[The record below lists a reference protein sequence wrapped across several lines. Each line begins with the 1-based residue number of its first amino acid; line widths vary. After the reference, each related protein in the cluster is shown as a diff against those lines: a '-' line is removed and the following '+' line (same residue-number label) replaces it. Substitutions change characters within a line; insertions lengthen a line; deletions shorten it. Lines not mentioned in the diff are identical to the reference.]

1 LTNEKIILCIVIL
14 FHFGEY
20 DKHEESDGRSV
31 SLSVVSSLFLVA
43 SLVFVFLV
51 AETRQY
57 FTSSSTNNKRNPCQ
71 PDTGRNVCH
80 PFLLLI
86 DAKKKIMIVLIL
98 VSDAYGKPASGG
110 EAPEPRQRV
119 PRTVA
124 PGNGDGKKEGRTG
137 TAVALCLMDVYTM

>member
-1 LTNEKIILCIVIL
+1 
-14 FHFGEY
+14 
-20 DKHEESDGRSV
+20 V
-31 SLSVVSSLFLVA
+31 SPVPSL
-43 SLVFVFLV
+43 
-51 AETRQY
+51 
-57 FTSSSTNNKRNPCQ
+57 
-71 PDTGRNVCH
+71 
-80 PFLLLI
+80 